1 VLPLIKDY
9 LIEKIIQNQIFGVI
23 LQRNQKGNLIARDK
37 QKGSLKIRKISFAQA
52 YS

>member
-23 LQRNQKGNLIARDK
+23 LQRNQKGNLVATK
-37 QKGSLKIRKISFAQA
+37 TKGSLKIR
-52 YS
+52 